1 MDSKPVTTHW
11 ITGISKLTVRIMR
24 WITPVRQ
31 AWEKRRDLCN
41 GKWCSVHGPVNTID
55 DLLLKCMNVYITKDP
70 IKMLP
75 TRNPI

>member
-1 MDSKPVTTHW
+1 MNVDSKPVTTHW

-55 DLLLKCMNVYITKDP
+55 DLLLKCMNVYI
-70 IKMLP
+70 
-75 TRNPI
+75 